1 MIDNLFK
8 SKILICAGSGG
19 VGKTTV
25 SSALAYKAAAS
36 GKKVLVFTIDPSKR
50 LATCLGLD
58 SWSGHETLVKKFDID
73 GSSGELWAAMIEPK
87 KIFDEF
93 VYDNS
98 STEGEAKTMLSNR
111 LYQELSTSLS
121 GSQEFT
127 SLQALNKAFKSG
139 KFDLI
144 VLDTPPAQHTLDFI
158 QSPEVI
164 FNLFKGPIVDWFM
177 KIYDKKKG
185 GILSSLVGKSTSVAL
200 GVLERLTGAEFISEL
215 QVFFTTVSGWRVA
228 IQRTVIETQNLM
240 MGNETQFVI
249 VTNIDDSKLQ
259 EAEEV
264 VREFKK
270 RGFQVH
276 HIIINKVLPEW
287 VGLQENDANQE
298 KLIYFYKK
306 LKEFYG
312 AQIKRLLAK
321 DVRGFRSIEFWSLPQ
336 IIHEQDELLSL
347 EKLSKSF
354 GKMSDRGMDLT
365 GGKI

>member
-1 MIDNLFK
+1 MIESLFK

-25 SSALAYKAAAS
+25 SSTLAYRAAEE

-58 SWSGHETLVKKFDID
+58 SWGGQETLVKKF
-73 GSSGELWAAMIEPK
+73 SPGELWAAMIEPK

-93 VYDNS
+93 VHENS
-98 STEGEAKTMLSNR
+98 SSNVEAQTMLDNR

-127 SLQALNKAFKSG
+127 SLQALNKAFKSNQY
-139 KFDLI
+139 DLI

-158 QSPEVI
+158 QAPELI

-177 KIYDKKKG
+177 KIYDKKQGGVFSFIGKG
-185 GILSSLVGKSTSVAL
+185 TAVAI
-200 GVLERLTGAEFISEL
+200 GVLEKLTGAEFISEL
-215 QVFFTTVSGWRVA
+215 QVFFTTVSSWREA
-228 IQRTVIETQNLM
+228 IQTTVIETQNLM
-240 MGNETQFVI
+240 MGKDTQFVI

-287 VGLQENDANQE
+287 VGLKQSNSNQE
-298 KLIYFYKK
+298 KLMGFYTK
-306 LKEFYG
+306 LSEFYNS
-312 AQIKRLLAK
+312 QIQRIAEK
-321 DVRGFRSIEFWSLPQ
+321 DIRGFRGVEFWSLPQ
-336 IIHEQDELLSL
+336 ITQEENELLSL
-347 EKLSKSF
+347 QKLSKLF
-354 GKMSDRGMDLT
+354 KKKNLA
-365 GGKI
+365 GGTS

>member
-1 MIDNLFK
+1 MIEGLFK

-25 SSALAYKAAAS
+25 SSTLAYKAAEM

-58 SWSGHETLVKKFDID
+58 HWNGNEILVKKFDQ
-73 GSSGELWAAMIEPK
+73 SSSGGELWAAMIEPK

-93 VYDNS
+93 VHENS
-98 STEGEAKTMLSNR
+98 STKTEAQTMLDNR

-139 KFDLI
+139 IYDLI

-177 KIYDKKKG
+177 KIYDKKQSGMFSFIGKG
-185 GILSSLVGKSTSVAL
+185 TAVAIN
-200 GVLERLTGAEFISEL
+200 VLERLTGAEFISEL
-215 QVFFTTVSGWRVA
+215 QVFFATVSGWREA
-228 IQRTVIETQNLM
+228 IQKTVIDTQNLM
-240 MGNETQFVI
+240 MGNDTQFVI
-249 VTNIDDSKLQ
+249 VTNIDDSKLL

-287 VGLQENDANQE
+287 TDLKPATGNQE
-298 KLIYFYKK
+298 KLISFYNS
-306 LKEFYG
+306 LKEFYSS
-312 AQIKRLLAK
+312 QIQRLMQK
-321 DVRGFRSIEFWSLPQ
+321 EVRGFRAVEFWSLPQ
-336 IIHEQDELLSL
+336 ITQEQDELMSL
-347 EKLSKSF
+347 EKLSKLF
-354 GKMSDRGMDLT
+354 KGMNFMDGKL
-365 GGKI
+365 

>member
-1 MIDNLFK
+1 MIDKLFK
-8 SKILICAGSGG
+8 NKILICAGSGG

-25 SSALAYKAAAS
+25 SSALAYRAAES

-50 LATCLGLD
+50 LATCLGLNN
-58 SWSGHETLVKKFDID
+58 WSGQEILVKKFDSED
-73 GSSGELWAAMIEPK
+73 SEGELWAAMIEPK

-98 STEGEAKTMLSNR
+98 TTQSEAEAMLKNR
-111 LYQELSTSLS
+111 MYQELSTSLS

-139 KFDLI
+139 KYDLI

-177 KIYDKKKG
+177 KMYDKKKG
-185 GILSSLVGKSTSVAL
+185 GLLSSFIGKGTSIAI

-215 QVFFTTVSGWRVA
+215 QSFFETVSSWREA
-228 IQRTVIETQNLM
+228 IQKTVIETQNLI
-240 MGNETQFVI
+240 MGQDTQFVI

-259 EAEEV
+259 ETEEV
-264 VREFKK
+264 VGEFKK

-287 VGLQENDANQE
+287 LNLNGDDENQE
-298 KLIYFYKK
+298 KLVSFYKK
-306 LKEFYG
+306 LKDFYS
-312 AQIKRLLAK
+312 AQIKQLLEK
-321 DVRGFRSIEFWSLPQ
+321 DIRGFKAIEFWSLPQ
-336 IIHEQDELLSL
+336 IAQELDELQSL
-347 EKLSKSF
+347 QKLANSF
-354 GKMSDRGMDLT
+354 GKMSERGM
-365 GGKI
+365 GEI

>member
-1 MIDNLFK
+1 MTSTALESSLFK

-25 SSALAYKAAAS
+25 SSTLALRAAEL

-58 SWSGHETLVKKFDID
+58 SWSGQETLVKKFEPT
-73 GSSGELWAAMIEPK
+73 GNSKAQGELWAAMIEPK

-93 VYDNS
+93 VHENS
-98 STEGEAKTMLSNR
+98 TNKAEAQIMLDNR

-127 SLQALNKAFKSG
+127 SLQALNKAFKSNQY
-139 KFDLI
+139 DLI

-158 QSPEVI
+158 QAPEVI

-177 KIYDKKKG
+177 KIYDKKQG
-185 GILSSLVGKSTSVAL
+185 GVFSIIGKSTGVAIS
-200 GVLERLTGAEFISEL
+200 VLERLTGAEFISEL
-215 QVFFTTVSGWRVA
+215 QTFFATVSGWREA
-228 IQRTVIETQNLM
+228 IQNTVVETQNLM
-240 MGNETQFVI
+240 MGEHTQFVI

-276 HIIINKVLPEW
+276 HIVINKVLPDWED
-287 VGLQENDANQE
+287 LKPSTANQE
-298 KLIYFYKK
+298 KLISFYKK
-306 LKEFYG
+306 LKNFYSS
-312 AQIKRLLAK
+312 QINRIIEK
-321 DVRGFRSIEFWSLPQ
+321 DIRGFRAVEFWTLPQ
-336 IIHEQDELLSL
+336 ITQEENELLSL
-347 EKLSKSF
+347 EKLSKLFKNMTWS
-354 GKMSDRGMDLT
+354 K
-365 GGKI
+365 K

>member
-1 MIDNLFK
+1 MIESLFK
-8 SKILICAGSGG
+8 NKILICAGSGG

-25 SSALAYKAAAS
+25 SSTLAYRAAEE

-58 SWSGHETLVKKFDID
+58 SWSGHETLVKKFDQ
-73 GSSGELWAAMIEPK
+73 GELWAAMIEPK

-93 VYDNS
+93 VNENS
-98 STEGEAKTMLSNR
+98 SSKEEAQTMLDNR

-127 SLQALNKAFKSG
+127 SLQALNKAYLSDKY
-139 KFDLI
+139 DLI
-144 VLDTPPAQHTLDFI
+144 ILDTPPAQHTLDFI
-158 QSPEVI
+158 QAPELI

-177 KIYDKKKG
+177 KIYDKKQGGVFSILGKG
-185 GILSSLVGKSTSVAL
+185 TAVAVN
-200 GVLERLTGAEFISEL
+200 VLERLTGAEFISEL
-215 QVFFTTVSGWRVA
+215 QVFFTTVSSWREA
-228 IQRTVIETQNLM
+228 IQKTVIDTQNLM
-240 MGNETQFVI
+240 MRKETQFVI

-287 VGLQENDANQE
+287 INLKQSSANQE
-298 KLIYFYKK
+298 KLMSFYAK
-306 LKEFYG
+306 LKEFYNS
-312 AQIKRLLAK
+312 QIQRITEK
-321 DVRGFRSIEFWSLPQ
+321 DIRGFRLVEFWSLPQ
-336 IIHEQDELLSL
+336 ITHEENELISL
-347 EKLSKSF
+347 EKLSKLF
-354 GKMSDRGMDLT
+354 KKKNLM
-365 GGKI
+365 GGK

>member
-1 MIDNLFK
+1 VIESLFK

-25 SSALAYKAAAS
+25 SSTLAYKAAEM
-36 GKKVLVFTIDPSKR
+36 GQKVLVYTIDPSKR

-58 SWSGHETLVKKFDID
+58 SWSGSETLVKKF
-73 GSSGELWAAMIEPK
+73 GQGELWAAMIEPK

-93 VYDNS
+93 VYENS
-98 STEGEAKTMLSNR
+98 SNKAEAQVMLDNR

-158 QSPEVI
+158 QAPELI

-177 KIYDKKKG
+177 KIYDKKQGGVFSFIGKG
-185 GILSSLVGKSTSVAL
+185 TAVAIN
-200 GVLERLTGAEFISEL
+200 VLEKLTGAEFISEL
-215 QVFFTTVSGWRVA
+215 QVFFTTVSSWREA
-228 IQRTVIETQNLM
+228 IQTTVIETQNLM
-240 MGNETQFVI
+240 MGKDTQFVI

-287 VGLQENDANQE
+287 TQLKQSNSNQE
-298 KLIYFYKK
+298 KLMSFYKK
-306 LKEFYG
+306 LKEFYNS
-312 AQIKRLLAK
+312 QIQRITEK
-321 DVRGFRSIEFWSLPQ
+321 DIRGFRMVEFWSLPQ
-336 IIHEQDELLSL
+336 VTHEENEMRSL
-347 EKLSKSF
+347 EKLSKLF
-354 GKMSDRGMDLT
+354 KKMNFI
-365 GGKI
+365 GGKQ

>member
-1 MIDNLFK
+1 MIESLFK

-25 SSALAYKAAAS
+25 SSTLAYKAAEM
-36 GKKVLVFTIDPSKR
+36 GKKVLVYTIDPSKR

-58 SWSGHETLVKKFDID
+58 HWNGQETLVKKF
-73 GSSGELWAAMIEPK
+73 SQGELWAAMIEPK

-93 VYDNS
+93 VYSNS
-98 STEGEAKTMLSNR
+98 SNKEEAETMLNNR

-127 SLQALNKAFKSG
+127 SLQALNKAYKSG
-139 KFDLI
+139 VYDLI
-144 VLDTPPAQHTLDFI
+144 VLDTPPAQHTLDFV
-158 QSPEVI
+158 QSPEII

-177 KIYDKKKG
+177 KIYDKKTGGVLSFLNKG
-185 GILSSLVGKSTSVAL
+185 ANLAI
-200 GVLERLTGAEFISEL
+200 GVLEKLTGAEFISEL
-215 QVFFTTVSGWRVA
+215 QVFFATVSGWREA
-228 IQRTVIETQNLM
+228 IQKTVIETQNLM
-240 MGNETQFVI
+240 MGNEAQFVI

-287 VGLQENDANQE
+287 ANLKPVNGNQD
-298 KLIYFYKK
+298 KLISFYNK
-306 LKEFYG
+306 LKVFYSS
-312 AQIKRLLAK
+312 QIQRIMEK
-321 DVRGFRSIEFWSLPQ
+321 DIRGFRSIEFWSLPQ
-336 IIHEQDELLSL
+336 INHEEDEMLALQ
-347 EKLSKSF
+347 KLSNLFK
-354 GKMSDRGMDLT
+354 GMNLM
-365 GGKI
+365 GGKK

>member
-1 MIDNLFK
+1 MDSLFK

-25 SSALAYKAAAS
+25 SSTLAFKAAES
-36 GKKVLVFTIDPSKR
+36 GKKVLVYTIDPSKR

-58 SWSGHETLVKKFDID
+58 QWSGQETLVKKFSD
-73 GSSGELWAAMIEPK
+73 SGELWAAMIEPK

-93 VYDNS
+93 VYENS
-98 STEGEAKTMLSNR
+98 TSKAEAQTMLDNR

-127 SLQALNKAFKSG
+127 SLQALNKAYKSK

-158 QSPEVI
+158 QAPEII

-177 KIYDKKKG
+177 KVYDKKQGGVFSFIGKG
-185 GILSSLVGKSTSVAL
+185 TAIAIN
-200 GVLERLTGAEFISEL
+200 VLEKLTGAEFISEL
-215 QVFFTTVSGWRVA
+215 QTFFTTVSGWREA
-228 IQRTVIETQNLM
+228 IQKTVIETQNLM
-240 MGNETQFVI
+240 MGNDTQFVI

-276 HIIINKVLPEW
+276 HIIINKVIPDWPNLKSTNES
-287 VGLQENDANQE
+287 QE
-298 KLIYFYKK
+298 KLLAFYLG
-306 LKEFYG
+306 LKEFYNS
-312 AQIKRLLAK
+312 QIQSIMDK
-321 DVRGFRSIEFWSLPQ
+321 DIRGFRLVEFWSLPQ
-336 IIHEQDELLSL
+336 ITQEQNELMSL
-347 EKLSKSF
+347 EKLSKLFKSMNF
-354 GKMSDRGMDLT
+354 M
-365 GGKI
+365 GGKS